1 MTRSTEQSLEEMT
14 RSLKK
19 ISDSL
24 DNMGRVLA
32 RYFHPSRK
40 PERMTQI
47 VEMVRED
54 IPVEIDWE
62 TSPILGTAHVV
73 KEKSESVKIVIEIE
87 VDDQERA
94 LKLIREGFI
103 ETLGIS
109 TFRK

>member
-1 MTRSTEQSLEEMT
+1 MTRSAEQSLEELT

-19 ISDSL
+19 LVDSQENL
-24 DNMGRVLA
+24 GRMLA
-32 RYFHPSRK
+32 RHLHPSRK
-40 PERMTQI
+40 PEQTTQI

-73 KEKSESVKIVIEIE
+73 KEKRESVKIVIEIE